1 MNIPAWADV
10 QLSQDLPNL
19 RAQGEGQEI
28 EFKQEFPQQ
37 VSDLGKEIAAFA
49 TSNAGT
55 LFIGVTDGGDL
66 VGLAGCEHVEVRDG
80 FLKRLEGICCGTVKP
95 AVTPRIAWAV
105 EAEKTVLVMTVP
117 KGSEPVYY
125 SQSKPYLRHVTS
137 SRPAEPHEV
146 VELVKNHL
154 ASRIEPENSNEK
166 EKSAFYSDLASLVT
180 RALVWA
186 ETPSQARS
194 INPWLAEWRAE
205 YSQAANELMQ
215 LASEDVATRLGLDQ
229 RLRDVADSLVEV
241 STFQMSFGCGPQ
253 LEAVA
258 GRAKASMVA
267 LKADSIDRF
276 PLSSGFVGQAK
287 ALVNEASRRL
297 LALSAR
303 AQQMIGQGR
312 YKELLS
318 EVGSLGSRLVQVSF
332 HELSA
337 WGDKARERLREV
349 GMRMR
354 LLEVA
359 RIYMDGGASL
369 ERIANEVAECA
380 EQLAELVVC
389 LEDSSYTVQ
398 QGIAPDSRS
407 PTAPARK

>member
-1 MNIPAWADV
+1 MTIPAWADV

-66 VGLAGCEHVEVRDG
+66 VGLKGCEYAEVRDG

-95 AVTPRIAWAV
+95 AITPRIAWAV
-105 EAEKTVLVMTVP
+105 EAEKIVLVVTVP

-125 SQSKPYLRHVTS
+125 FQSKPHLRHVTS

-146 VELVKNHL
+146 VELVKSHL
-154 ASRIEPENSNEK
+154 ATRIDIEDSIEK
-166 EKSAFYSDLASLVT
+166 EKSAFYTDLASLVT

-186 ETPSQARS
+186 ETPSRARS
-194 INPWLAEWRAE
+194 VNPWLAEWRAE
-205 YSQAANELMQ
+205 YSQAATELMH
-215 LASEDVATRLGLDQ
+215 LASEDEAMHLGLDQ
-229 RLRDVADSLVEV
+229 RLREVADSLVEV

-258 GRAKASMVA
+258 DRAKASLVA

-276 PLSSGFVGQAK
+276 SFGAGFVGQAK

-318 EVGSLGSRLVQVSF
+318 EVGLLGSRLVQVSF
-332 HELSA
+332 YEISA
-337 WGDKARERLREV
+337 WGDNAMERLREV

-354 LLEVA
+354 MLEVA

-369 ERIANEVAECA
+369 ERISNEVAECA
-380 EQLAELVVC
+380 EQLAGLVVC
-389 LEDSSYTVQ
+389 IEDLV
-398 QGIAPDSRS
+398 
-407 PTAPARK
+407 